1 MENLPYLLFSVKGA
15 LYGVEALSVK
25 EIFLLPEVTAIAQT
39 PPIIVGVIDL
49 RGDILPM
56 VDVNICLGYEPQ
68 EYSLTDSVIVL
79 ELHDSRNP
87 VFSNPR
93 NPSNPGNP
101 VFSNP
106 RNPVFSKNRVSEK
119 NEQIGIIV
127 SEVFEIKN
135 IPSKSISKELYGDV
149 GEEVESDIA
158 SATLRERFVAGVARV
173 EDDIVM
179 LLSSQHLIRYLEM
192 PNLKED
198 NQEEKEPLDKK
209 IPLDKKKSFLFA
221 AKVSPEERAVFRER
235 AKSLREPTFGEDFT
249 GLMPLA
255 VIGLNEEYFGI
266 NLEVVREFTDVQKI
280 TPIPC
285 TPSRIVGNMNLR
297 GEIVTLVDIR
307 GVLNLPIRKVESFCK
322 AMIIEVGELVAGA
335 IVEEVFDV
343 MYLNPSDMKAIPAA
357 VHSANSHEE
366 YLIGTAKYGNK
377 MMSIV
382 DLPKIMMQGGL
393 AIEEYI

>member
-1 MENLPYLLFSVKGA
+1 MENIPYLIFSVKGA

-25 EIFLLPEVTAIAQT
+25 EIFLLPEVTAIAET
-39 PPIIVGVIDL
+39 PPTIVGVIDL
-49 RGDILPM
+49 RGDILPI
-56 VDVNICLGYEPQ
+56 VDVQIRLGYEAQ

-87 VFSNPR
+87 VFS
-93 NPSNPGNP
+93 
-101 VFSNP
+101 
-106 RNPVFSKNRVSEK
+106 KNRVSG
-119 NEQIGIIV
+119 QIGIIV
-127 SEVFEIKN
+127 SEVFEVKN
-135 IPSKSISKELYGDV
+135 IPSNSISKEVYGDV
-149 GEEVESDIA
+149 GEEVKSES
-158 SATLRERFVAGVARV
+158 FVAGVARV

-179 LLSSQHLIRYLEM
+179 LLSNQHLISSLEK
-192 PNLKED
+192 PNLKLD

-209 IPLDKKKSFLFA
+209 ILLDKKKSFLFA
-221 AKVSPEERAVFRER
+221 ANVSPEERAIFRER
-235 AKSLREPTFGEDFT
+235 AKSLREQTLGEDFT

-266 NLEVVREFTDVQKI
+266 NLEVVREFTDVHKI

-285 TPSRIVGNMNLR
+285 TPPHIVGNMNLR

-307 GVLNLPIRKVESFCK
+307 GVLSLPMRTVESFCK
-322 AMIIEVGELVAGA
+322 AMIIKVGEVVAGA

-343 MYLNPSDMKAIPAA
+343 MYLNPSDIKAIPAA

-377 MMSIV
+377 MMSII

>member
-1 MENLPYLLFSVKGA
+1 MENLPYLIFSVKGA

-25 EIFLLPEVTAIAQT
+25 EIFLLPEAVAIAET
-39 PPIIVGVIDL
+39 PPTIVGVIDL
-49 RGDILPM
+49 RGEILPI
-56 VDVNICLGYEPQ
+56 VDVNIRLGYEPQ

-87 VFSNPR
+87 VVSK
-93 NPSNPGNP
+93 NPGNP
-101 VFSNP
+101 VVSKNP
-106 RNPVFSKNRVSEK
+106 RNPVVSKNRVYG
-119 NEQIGIIV
+119 QIGIIV
-127 SEVFEIKN
+127 SEVFEVKN
-135 IPSKSISKELYGDV
+135 IPSNSISKEVYGDG
-149 GEEVESDIA
+149 GEEADSDVA
-158 SATLRERFVAGVARV
+158 PATLREGFLVGVARV

-179 LLSSQHLIRYLEM
+179 LLSSQHLIRYLETH
-192 PNLKED
+192 NSKRD
-198 NQEEKEPLDKK
+198 NQEEKEPQDKK
-209 IPLDKKKSFLFA
+209 IPLDRKKSFLFA
-221 AKVSPEERAVFRER
+221 PNVSPEERAVFRER
-235 AKSLREPTFGEDFT
+235 AKSLREQTLGEDFT

-255 VIGLNEEYFGI
+255 VICLNDEYFAI
-266 NLEVVREFTDVQKI
+266 NLEVVREFTEVHKI

-285 TPSRIVGNMNLR
+285 TPPHIVGNMNLR

-307 GVLNLPIRKVESFCK
+307 GVLNLPMRKVEKFCK
-322 AMIIEVGELVAGA
+322 AMIIEIGELVAGA

-343 MYLNPSDMKAIPAA
+343 MYLNPSDIKGIPAA

-393 AIEEYI
+393 AIEEFI

>member
-1 MENLPYLLFSVKGA
+1 MENLPYLIFSVKGA

-25 EIFLLPEVTAIAQT
+25 EIFLLPEVTAIAET
-39 PPIIVGVIDL
+39 PPTVVGVIDL
-49 RGDILPM
+49 RGEILPI
-56 VDVNICLGYEPQ
+56 VDVNIRLGYEAQ

-79 ELHDSRNP
+79 ELHDS
-87 VFSNPR
+87 
-93 NPSNPGNP
+93 
-101 VFSNP
+101 
-106 RNPVFSKNRVSEK
+106 KNRVSG
-119 NEQIGIIV
+119 QIGIIV
-127 SEVFEIKN
+127 SEVFEVKN
-135 IPSKSISKELYGDV
+135 IPSNSISKEVYGDG
-149 GEEVESDIA
+149 GEEVDRDEGF
-158 SATLRERFVAGVARV
+158 LVGVARV

-179 LLSSQHLIRYLEM
+179 LLSSKHLIRYLEM
-192 PNLKED
+192 QNLKRD
-198 NQEEKEPLDKK
+198 NQKEKEPQDKK

-221 AKVSPEERAVFRER
+221 ANVSPEERAVFRER
-235 AKSLREPTFGEDFT
+235 AKSLREQTFGEDFT

-255 VIGLNEEYFGI
+255 VICLNDEYFGI
-266 NLEVVREFTDVQKI
+266 NLEVVREFTDVHKI

-285 TPSRIVGNMNLR
+285 TPPHIVGNMNLR

-307 GVLNLPIRKVESFCK
+307 GVLNLPMRKVENSCK
-322 AMIIEVGELVAGA
+322 AMIIEIKELVAGA

-343 MYLNPSDMKAIPAA
+343 MYLNPSDIKAIPAA

-366 YLIGTAKYGNK
+366 YLMGTAKYGNK